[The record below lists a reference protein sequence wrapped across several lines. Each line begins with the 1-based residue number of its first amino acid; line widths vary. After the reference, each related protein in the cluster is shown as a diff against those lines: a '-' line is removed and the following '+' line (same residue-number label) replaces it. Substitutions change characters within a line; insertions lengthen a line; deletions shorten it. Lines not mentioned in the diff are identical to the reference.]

1 MEVAFLSAP
10 RKKYLIGKS
19 KPFTFRPPNN
29 NSFLIWSGKLI
40 LPLVLRVA
48 PKVLEVEVPEE
59 DFRRLKALKGHRVI
73 LTPSHSGG
81 LEPFV
86 VFHLSKLLGEEFNF
100 LAAKETFERLSFAG
114 WLIQQLGVYSIVQG
128 VPDRSSFRMTKEL
141 LVGGKRW
148 LVIFPE
154 GHTCWQNDVVM
165 PFQQGVAQLGFWAYE
180 ELDKQGKPPPL
191 YCVPIAIKYIY
202 LRDMRNEIDRS
213 LLLLESKLFAP
224 SIPKHLNLY
233 DRLRRL
239 GEAILSANEREFHVH
254 PGKDANLNE
263 RIQCIKEAIVSRVSK
278 SLGVSLPPEQPLHER
293 IRYLLSTI
301 EQIVYSEPGSPD
313 YVKQLLQKRQRELQ
327 VLYDD
332 LYQVLHFVA
341 LYEGY
346 VGDQLTPERFLDVLG
361 LFELEVFGRGRIW
374 GPRKALVKLGEPL
387 DLKNYY
393 AKYQIDKRGTLRDVT
408 TSLESSVAQM
418 LAELSHQS
426 KPIEQTVSV

>member
-1 MEVAFLSAP
+1 MEVVFLSAP

-19 KPFTFRPPNN
+19 KPFTFRSPKNS
-29 NSFLIWSGKLI
+29 SFLIWSAKLLLPLI
-40 LPLVLRVA
+40 LRLA
-48 PKVLEVEVPEE
+48 PKVLDVEVQEQ
-59 DFRRLKALKGHRVI
+59 DLRRLKELKGHRVI

-86 VFHLSKLLGEEFNF
+86 LFHLSKLLGEEFNF
-100 LAAKETFERLSFAG
+100 LAAKETFERFGFAG
-114 WLIQQLGVYSIVQG
+114 WLIQRLGVYSIVQG
-128 VPDRSSFRMTKEL
+128 VPDRSSFRMTKQL
-141 LVGGKRW
+141 LVSGKRW

-154 GHTCWQNDVVM
+154 GHTCWQNDIVM

-180 ELDKQGKPPPL
+180 ELNKQGELPPL

-202 LRDMRNEIDRS
+202 LRDMRNEIESS
-213 LLLLESKLFAP
+213 LHLLESKLFAP

-239 GEAILSANEREFHVH
+239 GEAVLSANEKELHVR
-254 PGKDANLNE
+254 PRKDANLNE
-263 RIQCIKEAIVSRVSK
+263 RIQNIKELIVSRVSRA
-278 SLGVSLPPEQPLHER
+278 LGVSSLPEQPLHER
-293 IRYLLSTI
+293 IRYLLNTI
-301 EQIVYSEPGSPD
+301 DQIVYIEPGSPD
-313 YVKQLLQKRQRELQ
+313 YVKHLLQKRQQELQ

-346 VGDQLTPERFLDVLG
+346 VGDMLTPERFLDVLG

-387 DLKNYY
+387 DLENYY
-393 AKYQIDKRGTLRDVT
+393 LRYQTDKRGALGDVT
-408 TSLESSVAQM
+408 NSLESSVRQM
-418 LAELSHQS
+418 LTALSHQS
-426 KPIEQTVSV
+426 KPIEQAVSV